1 LYSYCIALR
10 GVALLLSGCI
20 QYSTSVAGGK
30 TRNENVYSI
39 PNNGLAWIRCA
50 CVCASQ
56 QTVQRSTESPSRCVK
71 PGDKL
76 QSASNVEL
84 GCSVIDL
91 LCREDGNDATARSA
105 LRRSQDQILGWP
117 VCTLRLLSYFAGL
130 DTATL
135 WQWCW
140 VMRHESLLCLSLHP
154 EHRPAMLEVNGAK
167 GMAACSCHTF
177 RILAILWL

>member
-1 LYSYCIALR
+1 MYSYCIALR

-71 PGDKL
+71 LGDKL

-117 VCTLRLLSYFAGL
+117 VCPLRLLFVLCWAGCCDVVAKVL
-130 DTATL
+130 GNAARVTA
-135 WQWCW
+135 
-140 VMRHESLLCLSLHP
+140 LSELTS
-154 EHRPAMLEVNGAK
+154 GASPSHVRGERCK
-167 GMAACSCHTF
+167 GDG
-177 RILAILWL
+177 RL